1 MRTLLPAQVGR
12 FADFVLRGRD
22 NPALLEPEICFDLF
36 VFSPFENLA
45 IKSVMVVTNYL
56 DRNEI
61 KYDTGPLRPAEP
73 GSMAIPGLFRPVAF
87 RDKVLI
93 DGGAVNPFAYD
104 LLFGLADVI
113 VAVDVRLLSDELH
126 RRLR

>member
-1 MRTLLPAQVGR
+1 
-12 FADFVLRGRD
+12 
-22 NPALLEPEICFDLF
+22 
-36 VFSPFENLA
+36 
-45 IKSVMVVTNYL
+45 MVVTNYL

-93 DGGAVNPFAYD
+93 DGGAVNP
-104 LLFGLADVI
+104 LHTICCLVL
-113 VAVDVRLLSDELH
+113 RMLSSSSMCVC
-126 RRLR
+126 